1 MRAVIDVVVATLLAP
16 PCVSCGAVLDSTRS
30 PACARCWRNL
40 HLIEPPACIR
50 CGAPLLSAAAHVRC
64 PGAGSAIT
72 RAAALGP
79 FQGVLRDLI
88 HAFKYDSR
96 RSLADALAAR
106 MPPPALDVVE
116 AADALVPVP
125 LHPWRHWRRGFN
137 QADDLAAA
145 MGRVTNRPVWRL
157 LRRISATRSQ
167 AALDA
172 AARRRNVDGAF
183 APAGWTSRGRS
194 RTASR
199 AAGRILVL
207 VDDVAT
213 TGATLE
219 ACARV
224 LAECGAQEVR
234 ALTLAR
240 VT

>member
-50 CGAPLLSAAAHVRC
+50 CGAPLPSAAAHVRC
-64 PGAGSAIT
+64 PGAGSVIT

-79 FQGVLRDLI
+79 FEGVLRDVI
-88 HAFKYDSR
+88 HAFKYDGR

-106 MPPPALDVVE
+106 MPAPARDLVE

-145 MGRVTNRPVWRL
+145 MGRVTSLPVWRL

-219 ACARV
+219 ACAQV